1 MGLAMLTFFAEG
13 GLGMYPTL
21 AFGLLLVAVA
31 IAYAWRPARRLLA
44 LYSVLGVVELAC
56 GVLGLTLGIVTTLL
70 YTSKLPPESQYAVT
84 LLGLAES
91 LHNLVLSLAMLVLAT
106 LVLAGGILRA
116 ALRPDADRS

>member
-1 MGLAMLTFFAEG
+1 MGSTMRTFFAEG
-13 GLGMYPTL
+13 GLGMYPTF

-56 GVLGLTLGIVTTLL
+56 GVLGLTLGIVTTFL
-70 YTSKLPPESQYAVT
+70 YAAKFPPESQYSVS
-84 LLGLAES
+84 LLGVAES

-106 LVLAGGILRA
+106 IVLAGGILRA
-116 ALRPDADRS
+116 ALRPGADRS